1 MVGRRE
7 AWRKEWEKPL
17 LMEWL
22 RNTVGVER
30 GTLAS
35 SDILVSVVG
44 MGRVFVAAL
53 STTFC
58 IVTNYSFQ
66 CWAFA

>member
-1 MVGRRE
+1 M
-7 AWRKEWEKPL
+7 
-17 LMEWL
+17 MEWL

-35 SDILVSVVG
+35 SDMLVSVVG
-44 MGRVFVAAL
+44 MRRVFVAAL
-53 STTFC
+53 STAFC

-66 CWAFA
+66 CWAFS

>member
-1 MVGRRE
+1 MVGRCE

-17 LMEWL
+17 MMEWL

-35 SDILVSVVG
+35 SDMLVSVVG
-44 MGRVFVAAL
+44 IGRVSAAAL
-53 STTFC
+53 SIAFC
-58 IVTNYSFQ
+58 IVTNYPFH

>member
-17 LMEWL
+17 MMEWL

-35 SDILVSVVG
+35 SDMLVSVVG
-44 MGRVFVAAL
+44 MRRVFVAAL
-53 STTFC
+53 STAFC

-66 CWAFA
+66 CWAFS